1 MKDYSIPIIKGL
13 IRRSIR
19 EEIRQ
24 FFEENLLEKPN
35 GEVVVNKG
43 KYVNWNRKFLN
54 KPSKIE

>member
-35 GEVVVNKG
+35 DEVVVNKG